1 MLSYCKY
8 FIKITFNDLMTKK
21 TKEQQE
27 QNAFNLLGFHQTRH
41 NQCLFQ
47 ECEVQSR
54 LFHLCCTKKETTLSL
69 SSKVLKQTF
78 LATLAVS

>member
-8 FIKITFNDLMTKK
+8 FIKITFNDLMTKNK
-21 TKEQQE
+21 RTIR
-27 QNAFNLLGFHQTRH
+27 QNAINLLGFHQSKH

-78 LATLAVS
+78 